1 MSMEDEY
8 LPEMSYALEDAAR
21 EGDLDTVKYF
31 IERGVTVDYDI
42 INEAIA
48 AGQLEVVK
56 YLVGELEVYPHD
68 ALYTAMIYGNIPITD
83 YLISVGYY
91 PGVQEIIGAII
102 SGDNLPLL
110 KYLRTMGVKVDDRE
124 KPVLPWALLAYP
136 DMSPVMAKVLFDIL
150 TVTDI
155 PSATDSEASQYLLS
169 LTEKPTPGTGATD
182 TKRLINFYY

>member
-91 PGVQEIIGAII
+91 PGTQEIIGAI

-110 KYLRTMGVKVDDRE
+110 KYLRMMGVKVDDRE

-169 LTEKPTPGTGATD
+169 LTEKPTPGTGVTD

>member
-21 EGDLDTVKYF
+21 EGDLDTVKFF
-31 IERGVTVDYDI
+31 IKRGVTVDYDA

-48 AGQLEVVK
+48 AGQLDVVK
-56 YLVGELEVYPHD
+56 YLIGELGVRPDD

-91 PGVQEIIGAII
+91 PEAREIMGAI

-110 KYLRTMGVKVDDRE
+110 KYLRMKGIKVDDRE
-124 KPVLPWALLAYP
+124 GPVLPWALLKYP
-136 DMSPVMAKVLFDIL
+136 DMSPVMAKVLVDIL
-150 TVTDI
+150 TITDI
-155 PSATDSEASQYLLS
+155 PFATNSEASQYILS
-169 LTEKPTPGTGATD
+169 LTEEPTPGTGDTD
-182 TKRLINFYY
+182 MKRLINFYY